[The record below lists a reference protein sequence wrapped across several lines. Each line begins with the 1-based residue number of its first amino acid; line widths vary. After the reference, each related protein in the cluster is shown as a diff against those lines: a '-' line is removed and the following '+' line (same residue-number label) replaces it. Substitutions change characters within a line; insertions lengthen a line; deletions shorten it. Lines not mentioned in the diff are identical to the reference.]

1 MTDNTTELDFGTT
14 AQKTTDAEKLPVVL
28 LALDQGKY
36 DMARSLD
43 ELRALADANG
53 MDAVAEVVQKRAT
66 PEAATLLG
74 EGKVA
79 EARLVCQN
87 VNAAAAI
94 FDVELTGSQFARQDC
109 RIAVIAQEV
118 EVAPQRGDGHG
129 VVCRLR
135 RIFRKVVVFQHV
147 KAPVGRG
154 LCGVSLGR
162 AHRRGKGLGHCAAVE
177 VRRTHGDGLCAARLL
192 KERNGE
198 DDDEHARE

>member
-1 MTDNTTELDFGTT
+1 MHLAALIPGE
-14 AQKTTDAEKLPVVL
+14 KTV
-28 LALDQGKY
+28 
-36 DMARSLD
+36 RSLVDAGSD
-43 ELRALADANG
+43 ERDGRLC
-53 MDAVAEVVQKRAT
+53 AVFAQ
-66 PEAATLLG
+66 
-74 EGKVA
+74 EGKSEGIVA
-79 EARLVCQN
+79 LISVVKGQQYRLLRKRRAV
-87 VNAAAAI
+87 
-94 FDVELTGSQFARQDC
+94 VELTGSQFARQDC

-177 VRRTHGDGLCAARLL
+177 VRRTHGDGLCAVRLL